1 MAQYYDFAGQRI
13 IVPGAYTKRIF
24 PVDQGAGAITGRVI
38 ILGEASKGGIPYN
51 AFDDIEDCINVVEGQ
66 AQALNVFGGGDIYYG
81 AEFYLTP
88 SKDERFNKPSQANC
102 VVVNQM
108 GQAGTKLTASAA
120 NIIDILFNKYGTDG
134 NTAAVKVSSGSNVG
148 KNIEVIYKGDKILDN
163 DDTELPLMNIT
174 YTGAGTPATM
184 TITATTLTTSCTGA
198 TSDNLNI
205 TLADYSDM
213 GSLINY
219 INNQANYTCTLTG
232 KSDEKTTV
240 FDAVTSQSI
249 LTEYACLGTVEAIIR
264 ILNSTGDLTAS
275 LETGA
280 VRTIPD
286 DMSEFQYF
294 TGGSVSSATTADWI
308 AALAKLEKYDLNN
321 LVIMSGSE
329 TIHDLVNDHVTRMN
343 SVTEKRYR
351 QAGFG
356 AGSSTTT
363 KALRIK
369 EMKALNSA
377 YLEYCI
383 SSFKRYDYVNNVADV
398 EFDPYYL
405 YPLIAGLRYANNV
418 GMDVVFKYLNVL
430 ATPEIGKTD
439 RNDYAEAGAT
449 VIQKTTNVNNINNF
463 EIIINNTT
471 FQGSQVTRTNPSVV
485 YETNVLT
492 KDYEEQ
498 VTEQIRSLDTV
509 ANSVII
515 TKIQNW
521 ITTFLFPKYRDDYKW
536 ITDGPD
542 GQKAFDNVSFSQ
554 DGEQFITTAT
564 LTMSVTPR
572 FAFNFL
578 TFITPGQNV

>member
-1 MAQYYDFAGQRI
+1 MARYYDFAGQRI